1 VCFIFASLTTLPNS
15 PEAGYDKQRG
25 EASRTHHVSCA
36 AHAHT
41 PRRPARRR
49 YLRSTTETG
58 AEGLSMSRCGTQ
70 RGGMPLQASGDT
82 YPPLQRVHSPV
93 MHRIMTYSKAAT
105 YNTDIQLP
113 RWYEL
118 HAARGL
124 RATGPRASRDS
135 TAKPSADTCPR
146 RYRTNR

>member
-1 VCFIFASLTTLPNS
+1 
-15 PEAGYDKQRG
+15 
-25 EASRTHHVSCA
+25 
-36 AHAHT
+36 
-41 PRRPARRR
+41 
-49 YLRSTTETG
+49 
-58 AEGLSMSRCGTQ
+58 
-70 RGGMPLQASGDT
+70 MPLQASGDT

-124 RATGPRASRDS
+124 RATGPVEPHVTPQRSPALTHARNGIEQ
-135 TAKPSADTCPR
+135 TAER
-146 RYRTNR
+146 